1 MLLEANTETNMSS
14 VQIIYLMLV
23 IGVSAY
29 IGGLYTKDSIDR
41 NNQRKNK

>member
-1 MLLEANTETNMSS
+1 MLLEANIKTNMSS